1 MKPAVYPMDS
11 SAEYFFA
18 EGCFITELCN
28 VPEDGQVSI
37 AQARL
42 EPGKTTRW
50 HFLRGTTERYVVVAG
65 SGRVEVGDLP
75 AQTVSAGDVV
85 LIPPE
90 VRQRIAN
97 VGDDDLVF
105 LAVCSP
111 RFLPEVYVDCDD
123 VE

>member
-1 MKPAVYPMDS
+1 MKAAVYPMDS

-50 HFLRGTTERYVVVAG
+50 HFLRGTTERYIVVSG

-75 AQTVSAGDVV
+75 AQDVTAGDVA
-85 LIPPE
+85 LIPPDA
-90 VRQRIAN
+90 RQRIAN

-111 RFLPEVYVDCDD
+111 RFLPEVYVDC
-123 VE
+123 EEA